1 MSFSKGVA
9 PMSVHSLLDPSN
21 SESFPEVD
29 LVSTVRMAWLPPQ
42 VKYWISNLHRKIKKK
57 KKKTKNERIILKNIP
72 LWLLFLFLLLL
83 LLFFLPSLR
92 VVISEQLAV
101 RIEQDAVMAVAKGD
115 PDREIRGLQAGAR
128 LSACRLAVTL
138 VHQEA
143 HLAPC
148 QHSPLRHSL
157 ATKKIR
163 IEIEE
168 EEKRRRLTYVFS
180 SPTCNTPLWRWGE
193 ARPVNE
199 NTTTLMDPSSGQPPS
214 IEPLGFSRSI
224 FTLGKKL
231 LIVIIRE
238 IEDERMRFVY
248 LDRPLESTALYSSNT
263 APGLPSSWNCWI
275 ETCIFEIFVV
285 QRRLNLPN
293 TGIAWWI
300 SPSRPKIR
308 IRTNGAGENSIMY
321 NILGTISE

>member
-1 MSFSKGVA
+1 MTSAASEVLNLEPSSK
-9 PMSVHSLLDPSN
+9 N
-21 SESFPEVD
+21 KE
-29 LVSTVRMAWLPPQ
+29 
-42 VKYWISNLHRKIKKK
+42 KKK
-57 KKKTKNERIILKNIP
+57 NKRNEFKKDLIL
-72 LWLLFLFLLLL
+72 LWLLFLLLFL

-115 PDREIRGLQAGAR
+115 PDRKIRGLQTRAR

-168 EEKRRRLTYVFS
+168 EEKRRRRRLTYVFS

-231 LIVIIRE
+231 LVVIIPE
-238 IEDERMRFVY
+238 IEDGRMRFVY

-285 QRRLNLPN
+285 QRRLNLPS

-308 IRTNGAGENSIMY
+308 IRTNGAGENSILC
-321 NILGTISE
+321 NILGTIRE

>member
-115 PDREIRGLQAGAR
+115 PDRKIRGLQTRAR

-168 EEKRRRLTYVFS
+168 EEKQRDSRMCSHPQRATPRCEGEGKRGPSTRTPPRLWTPPRDNRPAS
-180 SPTCNTPLWRWGE
+180 SPSDFPDR
-193 ARPVNE
+193 
-199 NTTTLMDPSSGQPPS
+199 
-214 IEPLGFSRSI
+214 FSPWEKNYS
-224 FTLGKKL
+224 L
-231 LIVIIRE
+231 LL
-238 IEDERMRFVY
+238 F
-248 LDRPLESTALYSSNT
+248 
-263 APGLPSSWNCWI
+263 
-275 ETCIFEIFVV
+275 
-285 QRRLNLPN
+285 QR
-293 TGIAWWI
+293 
-300 SPSRPKIR
+300 
-308 IRTNGAGENSIMY
+308 
-321 NILGTISE
+321 

>member
-21 SESFPEVD
+21 SESLPEVD

-57 KKKTKNERIILKNIP
+57 KRKKERIVLKNIP
-72 LWLLFLFLLLL
+72 PLSSSSSSLLLTVAPRGNFWAARGSYWTGRRDGRGKGWPRSEDSGSSNESPVVCL
-83 LLFFLPSLR
+83 SIGRHPRAPGSPPRSLPALPIAAQPCDEENKNR
-92 VVISEQLAV
+92 DRGRRE
-101 RIEQDAVMAVAKGD
+101 AK
-115 PDREIRGLQAGAR
+115 
-128 LSACRLAVTL
+128 
-138 VHQEA
+138 
-143 HLAPC
+143 
-148 QHSPLRHSL
+148 
-157 ATKKIR
+157 
-163 IEIEE
+163 
-168 EEKRRRLTYVFS
+168 RLTYVFS

-199 NTTTLMDPSSGQPPS
+199 NTTTLMEPSSGQPPS
-214 IEPLGFSRSI
+214 IEPLWFSRSI

-231 LIVIIRE
+231 LVVIIRE

-275 ETCIFEIFVV
+275 ETCID
-285 QRRLNLPN
+285 
-293 TGIAWWI
+293 
-300 SPSRPKIR
+300 SRYSWS
-308 IRTNGAGENSIMY
+308 NVG
-321 NILGTISE
+321 